1 MEEYTHEQI
10 HYEEDTGMLLHVSEH
25 TGSFT
30 AKHWHNGFEILYI
43 AEGQMTVNTDGAD
56 HIIRSGGFA
65 VINCKSIHSARNKG
79 YCRNL
84 LLQIPYDK
92 IVKNIPDI
100 DTSIIRCIC
109 KDGDKAIGKYAE
121 IKTILIKLENLF
133 ESEHD
138 CGYLLKLN
146 SLVYEL
152 LYQLVMN
159 FKVRTNPELK
169 KKTDHNIQRLGIV
182 LQYVR
187 QHYAENISLSDA
199 ASMVA
204 LNKEYFSRFF
214 RKYIGMTFMDYVF
227 SVRLEHAHYDIINTD
242 YTINEIASRCGFEKN
257 YRLFVSKFR
266 EQYGCN
272 PAQKR
277 IQTAKSQE

>member
-10 HYEEDTGMLLHVSEH
+10 HYEQDTGMRLSVCEH
-25 TGSFT
+25 NGSFT

-43 AEGQMTVNTDGAD
+43 IEGQMTVNTSGAD
-56 HIIRSGGFA
+56 HIIQAGGFA
-65 VINCKSIHSARNKG
+65 VINCKSIHSACNRG

-84 LLQIPYDK
+84 LLQIPYET

-100 DTSIIRCIC
+100 DSSIIHCIC
-109 KDGDKAIGKYAE
+109 KNTGSAKGCYADVRD
-121 IKTILIKLENLF
+121 TLQKLEQLF
-133 ESEHD
+133 EAEHN

-152 LYQLVMN
+152 LYHLVTK
-159 FKVRTNPELK
+159 FKTRTNPELK
-169 KKTDHNIQRLGIV
+169 KKTDRNIQRLGIV

-187 QHYAENISLSDA
+187 QHYSESISLSNA
-199 ASMVA
+199 ASLVA

-214 RKYIGMTFMDYVF
+214 RKYMGMTFMDYVF
-227 SVRLEHAHYDIINTD
+227 TVRLEHAHYDIINTN
-242 YTINEIASRCGFEKN
+242 YTINEIANQCGFEKN
-257 YRLFVSKFR
+257 YKLFVQKFR

-272 PAQKR
+272 PAEKR
-277 IQTAKSQE
+277 K

>member
-10 HYEEDTGMLLHVSEH
+10 QYEQDTGMLLHVREH
-25 TGSFT
+25 TGTFT

-43 AEGQMTVNTDGAD
+43 IDGQMTVNTNGVD
-56 HIIRSGGFA
+56 HLIRSGGFA
-65 VINCKSIHSARNKG
+65 VINCKSIHAACNRG

-92 IVKNIPDI
+92 IVRNIPDI

-109 KDGDKAIGKYAE
+109 KDGNSATGKYSEVQA
-121 IKTILIKLENLF
+121 TLNKLEKLF

-152 LYQLVMN
+152 LYYLVTN

-169 KKTDHNIQRLGIV
+169 RKTDHNIQRLGIV

-187 QHYAENISLSDA
+187 QHYSENISLSDA

-242 YTINEIASRCGFEKN
+242 YTIGEIANQCGFEKN
-257 YRLFVSKFR
+257 YKLFVRKYR
-266 EQYGCN
+266 QQYGCN
-272 PAQKR
+272 PAEKR
-277 IQTAKSQE
+277 KQIAKP

>member
-10 HYEEDTGMLLHVSEH
+10 HYAQDTGMLLQVCEH
-25 TGSFT
+25 TGTFT
-30 AKHWHNGFEILYI
+30 AKHWHNGFEILYVV
-43 AEGQMTVNTDGAD
+43 EGQMTVNTDGVD
-56 HIIRSGGFA
+56 HIIRPGGFA
-65 VINCKSIHSARNKG
+65 VINCKSIHSAKNTG

-109 KDGDKAIGKYAE
+109 KCGNSATGKYAE
-121 IKTILIKLENLF
+121 IKAILTRLENLF

-159 FKVRTNPELK
+159 FKIRINPELK

-199 ASMVA
+199 ASIVA

-214 RKYIGMTFMDYVF
+214 RKYMGMTFMDYVF
-227 SVRLEHAHYDIINTD
+227 SIRLEHAHYDIINTD

-277 IQTAKSQE
+277 SQTAKHQE